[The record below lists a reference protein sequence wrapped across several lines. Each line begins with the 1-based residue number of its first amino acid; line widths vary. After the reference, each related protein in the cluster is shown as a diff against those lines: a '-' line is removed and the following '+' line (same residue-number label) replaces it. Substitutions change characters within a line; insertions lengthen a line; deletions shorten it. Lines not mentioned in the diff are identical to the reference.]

1 MVENAQNNKFV
12 IYVTFEKKCVN
23 VLYRSIILSIKR
35 SLFKNLIWSIKKI
48 HLGVYQKVSYL

>member
-12 IYVTFEKKCVN
+12 IYVTFEKKGIN
-23 VLYRSIILSIKR
+23 ILLKSTILGIKR

-48 HLGVYQKVSYL
+48 YLSVYQKVSYL